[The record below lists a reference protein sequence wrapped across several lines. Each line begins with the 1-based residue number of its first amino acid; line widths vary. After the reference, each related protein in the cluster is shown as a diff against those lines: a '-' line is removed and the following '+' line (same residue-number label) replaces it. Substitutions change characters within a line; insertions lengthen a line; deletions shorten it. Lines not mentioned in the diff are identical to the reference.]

1 VADNVLGTGVDVRSE
16 DVRSWLRSAIPA
28 YIVFTGG
35 VLWVTAAAQAGS
47 LAWLVLAGV
56 FFVLSAIGLD
66 ATLRRQRH
74 LKGDVARLL
83 RVAVGAVQLVS
94 GLWLLLWVEGDA
106 WNFLGLAGLA
116 FFLAAVVAELRY
128 SVRWMH
134 VRGPVVLIV
143 ALLVVA
149 LGLFPVAA
157 ASLRAGLLLAGLGV
171 IAAVIGGELHSED
184 WLRAVHRL
192 PPRRMRTIGAG
203 FLAVA
208 GAILVIAGSDFRY
221 VLLVLLVLLP
231 IVVARVAADSDSG
244 ELIVVLVVA
253 LVWAAAPRD
262 VPASAVTDPQPGQ
275 SFFVAFGDSYISGE
289 GAERFFEGTND
300 TRRNQC
306 RRAPTAYPVR
316 LAEGGGAIPDRLLFA
331 ACSGA
336 LAVDLYGERPGRTEP
351 VSQLDQYRAAM
362 TRLDEDD
369 VAFVLLSIGGND
381 AGFGEVGQT
390 CVGPGDCSEIGQRW
404 VDDLTEVEHELDLAY
419 DEIAA
424 EVGDIP
430 VFVVPYPVPLADHGC
445 WWSWL
450 TDDEHR
456 FITGFV
462 NKLNAVIETAASRSG
477 FTYVSAMETA
487 FEADALRICD
497 GGPGSLG
504 MNFFA
509 VNPTS
514 GSLGD
519 VVDPRNWIHNSFH
532 PNARGH
538 EAMFEVVEAVLDAP
552 PTDPAPEVEPP
563 VEIGD
568 LDDVIAG
575 PPVEQCGAPD
585 APAYCSQSTSA
596 WQGLKVGSLLRLVL
610 GPLVLALI
618 GCWMFLMPWV
628 QWATKHR
635 VNVARPLLALVA
647 GVEAWFHRVM
657 GWEP

>member
-1 VADNVLGTGVDVRSE
+1 
-16 DVRSWLRSAIPA
+16 
-28 YIVFTGG
+28 
-35 VLWVTAAAQAGS
+35 
-47 LAWLVLAGV
+47 
-56 FFVLSAIGLD
+56 
-66 ATLRRQRH
+66 
-74 LKGDVARLL
+74 
-83 RVAVGAVQLVS
+83 
-94 GLWLLLWVEGDA
+94 
-106 WNFLGLAGLA
+106 
-116 FFLAAVVAELRY
+116 
-128 SVRWMH
+128 
-134 VRGPVVLIV
+134 
-143 ALLVVA
+143 
-149 LGLFPVAA
+149 
-157 ASLRAGLLLAGLGV
+157 
-171 IAAVIGGELHSED
+171 
-184 WLRAVHRL
+184 
-192 PPRRMRTIGAG
+192 
-203 FLAVA
+203 
-208 GAILVIAGSDFRY
+208 
-221 VLLVLLVLLP
+221 
-231 IVVARVAADSDSG
+231 
-244 ELIVVLVVA
+244 
-253 LVWAAAPRD
+253 
-262 VPASAVTDPQPGQ
+262 
-275 SFFVAFGDSYISGE
+275 
-289 GAERFFEGTND
+289 
-300 TRRNQC
+300 
-306 RRAPTAYPVR
+306 
-316 LAEGGGAIPDRLLFA
+316 
-331 ACSGA
+331 
-336 LAVDLYGERPGRTEP
+336 
-351 VSQLDQYRAAM
+351 M